1 MKKKLLRMAYVPIA
15 IISALIIFP
24 FIPIWAFVTYGCAY
38 TDKLRQMWWVDNP
51 NDKSDIV

>member
-1 MKKKLLRMAYVPIA
+1 MKKKLLRVAYVPIA

-24 FIPIWAFVTYGCAY
+24 FIPFWAFVTYGCAY

-51 NDKSDIV
+51 NDKSDIL